1 MKTTEASCATCVDCV
16 SEDEKPPNSEC
27 GFSSAS
33 TTAHRERLAQSDPDL
48 WNDWRWHMRHRIRSA
63 TQLRRY
69 FSSLTDVSGID
80 KAAKRFP
87 MAITPYYASLIRTPD
102 TTDPVFQMAVPSLD
116 ELVDPPWLADDPLEE
131 EADTPVPGLIHRY
144 EDRALIVMT
153 TTCAI
158 YCRHCTRKRVAG
170 QRESAM
176 VASMLQPIT
185 VYLREHPEIHDV
197 IISGGD
203 PLTLPTRLLEQVL
216 RAVRQVP
223 SVDIIRIGTRVPV
236 VLPMRVTDELTAM
249 LRRFHPLYINTHFN
263 HPVEITTQSA
273 EACMRLADAGIP
285 LGNQTV
291 LLRGINDDARLLTDL
306 FRKLLKQRVRPYYL
320 FQCDLVRGVEH
331 FRTPISRGIEI
342 MEYLRGRLSGLAIP
356 SYVVDTPHGGGKIP
370 LTPNYIVSSSTTHT
384 ALRNFEGMI
393 VAYPEPVGAR
403 DTPLLR
409 EKSTKGSIGVWEVVT
424 GRQAHLAPQDLA
436 RLSRRRGKTE

>member
-1 MKTTEASCATCVDCV
+1 MKTTDVPCAACVDGV
-16 SEDEKPPNSEC
+16 SEGDKPPNSD
-27 GFSSAS
+27 SK
-33 TTAHRERLAQSDPDL
+33 L

-63 TQLRRY
+63 SQLQRC
-69 FSSLTDVSGID
+69 FASLTDVSGIEA
-80 KAAKRFP
+80 AAKRFP
-87 MAITPYYASLIRTPD
+87 MAITPYYASLVRTPD

-116 ELVDPPWLADDPLEE
+116 ELVDPPWLSDDPLEE
-131 EADTPVPGLIHRY
+131 EADTPVPGLIHSY
-144 EDRALIVMT
+144 EDRALIMTT

-158 YCRHCTRKRVAG
+158 YCRHCTRKRMAG
-170 QRESAM
+170 QREAAM
-176 VASMLQPIT
+176 GASVLQRIT
-185 VYLREHPEIHDV
+185 VFLREHPEIREV

-216 RAVRQVP
+216 GAVRQAP

-236 VLPMRVTDELTAM
+236 VLPMRVTDELTTM

-291 LLRGINDDARLLTDL
+291 LLRGINDDARLLSDL

-331 FRTPISRGIEI
+331 FRTPISKGVAI
-342 MEYLRGRLSGLAIP
+342 MEHLRGRSSGLATP

-370 LTPNYIVSSSTTHT
+370 LTPRYIVSSSPTHT
-384 ALRNFEGMI
+384 TLRNFKGMI
-393 VAYPEPVGAR
+393 VAYPEPAGACDAPWLR
-403 DTPLLR
+403 DRT
-409 EKSTKGSIGVWEVVT
+409 STQST
-424 GRQAHLAPQDLA
+424 GTV
-436 RLSRRRGKTE
+436 S